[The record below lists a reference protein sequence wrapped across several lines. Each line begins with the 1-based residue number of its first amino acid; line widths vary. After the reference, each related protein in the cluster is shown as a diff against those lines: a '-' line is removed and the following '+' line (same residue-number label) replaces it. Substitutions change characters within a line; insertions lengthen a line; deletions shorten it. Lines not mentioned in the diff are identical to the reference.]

1 MQNGLMQHPLVAEQI
16 AHALPGC
23 RKVSGSSWR
32 ACCPAHDDESPSLN
46 ITERNGKVLLKCWSG
61 CGQSEV
67 IDALR
72 RLHLWP
78 DAKRQPAK
86 VHTLT
91 DKREMRAF
99 VAAHEYNLKRN
110 IPTSTKHKQLYGQYQ
125 RVLCSPFTPGE
136 VVESHLWCLQYSAA
150 VRRGEVPGPEADSRF
165 LRISRIVR
173 DKVIPYEF

>member
-1 MQNGLMQHPLVAEQI
+1 MQILSHQLSAESI

-23 RKVSGSSWR
+23 RKVSGSTWR
-32 ACCPAHDDESPSLN
+32 TCCPAHDDKSPSLN

-99 VAAHEYNLKRN
+99 VAAHEYNQKRN
-110 IPTSTKHKQLYGQYQ
+110 IPTSTKHQRLYSQYQ
-125 RVLCSPFTPGE
+125 RVLCNPFTPE
-136 VVESHLWCLQYSAA
+136 EIAEMNLFCLLYEST
-150 VRRGEVPGPEADSRF
+150 VRCDTTTPDDDETFTDYQQIVYATEYVPY
-165 LRISRIVR
+165 VW
-173 DKVIPYEF
+173 